1 MASLFGGKKKSA
13 APKPVKVN
21 TPVEVDK
28 AEVARKADDEESRRR
43 RAGLA
48 TTMLTAQN
56 EAGGLKSKLG

>member
-1 MASLFGGKKKSA
+1 MGSLFGGKKKSA
-13 APKPVKVN
+13 APKFVKVN
-21 TPVEVDK
+21 TPVDT
-28 AEVARKADDEESRRR
+28 AEVARKADDEERRRR